1 MNKEYDL
8 SNELGPRN
16 WLDSVAGEA
25 VIWGHCLN
33 DPMLVAMGTELS
45 LLVQKIRFDDDKFA
59 LAEAK
64 GRALEKELAERKEG
78 EKATVFIDEMCMGK
92 EGNKSLYDWE
102 FDLVFTDGR
111 YQIQMILP
119 VYYDREKFNEEARI
133 TAEVQVRASFGDS
146 SFESYEK
153 ESVSTVYESQIFVN
167 TRYYDEQG
175 KLLKRTIDFNHEGS
189 LARGWNDFYYFDDF
203 ATAFNT
209 WEEMKKAIL
218 DQRK

>member
-8 SNELGPRN
+8 TNELGPQN
-16 WLDSVAGEA
+16 WLDMVAGEA

-64 GRALEKELAERKEG
+64 GRALERKLAEKKEA
-78 EKATVFIDEMCMGK
+78 KKTTVFIDEMCMGK

-102 FDLVFTDGR
+102 FDLVFTDGK

-119 VYYDREKFNEEARI
+119 VYYDREKFNEEVR
-133 TAEVQVRASFGDS
+133 TVAEVQIQASFSDP
-146 SFESYEK
+146 SFENYEK

-175 KLLKRTIDFNHEGS
+175 KLLKRTVDFNHEGS
-189 LARGWNDFYYFDDF
+189 SARGWNDFYYFDDF
-203 ATAFNT
+203 KMAFGT

-218 DQRK
+218 SRTK